1 MFRDGASFP
10 GFGIVNFLW
19 LWNNFWRW
27 RQRQFVWRRHL
38 RDGLWRRFEFEH
50 LFRYWITDNL
60 KMSTIQTIIIFESF
74 FHKKI
79 FQHKNTRIWIID
91 EPHLQ
96 AVFLTKFY
104 TMSIIQILPILWA
117 KKQISTWKV
126 YWSYYSGDF
135 KKNGNNWK
143 LDVFSWVFKWSFYI

>member
-27 RQRQFVWRRHL
+27 QRQFVWRRHL

-79 FQHKNTRIWIID
+79 FRHKNTRIWIID